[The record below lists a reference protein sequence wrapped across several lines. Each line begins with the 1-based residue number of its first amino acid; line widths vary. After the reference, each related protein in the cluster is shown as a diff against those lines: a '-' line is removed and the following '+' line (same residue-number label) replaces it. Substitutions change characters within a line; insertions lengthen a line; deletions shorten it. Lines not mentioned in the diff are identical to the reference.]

1 MYLVSLI
8 EKIDSKYGAW
18 IFYAALILFLI
29 SASWFWPS
37 NIPDSVRFAT
47 KRLMFLAQVL
57 CCFRISLLSWKYP
70 KYVLICAV
78 LIVLFYVSAHLSH
91 QKLLLRTVL
100 FVAASRDS
108 DIKVILR
115 IYLVVFL
122 VILFVAPITWMMGWT
137 GDIVKHKFDVV
148 GHSWGFSN
156 PNRFAFFM
164 QMLMLLAILL
174 LKIRRTLYVAIISWA
189 AAAVIGWMTL
199 SMTSVVVLLL
209 FPVFY
214 YCFKHHSLSPKVLVA
229 IPVVLTILSIGLS
242 IYYGPST
249 GDTTFESR
257 FSIPH
262 LIVEGQG
269 ISWLGQDYGS
279 VSWYEAIKKGIEPLY
294 MNNLYL
300 NLIVSDGVIIALI
313 TLALYGYYLYRMGR
327 LNNPQI
333 LSMAICLAIAGL
345 MQLHPMNM
353 MYDFLLLYFFQ
364 EPFVR
369 KKTVEIE
376 TE

>member
-1 MYLVSLI
+1 MVSWI
-8 EKIDSKYGAW
+8 EKVDNKYGVW
-18 IFYAALILFLI
+18 LLYAALILFLI
-29 SASWFWPS
+29 SSSWFWPS
-37 NIPDSVRFAT
+37 NIPRSFYFIT
-47 KRLMFLAQVL
+47 KRLIILAQVF
-57 CCFRISLLSWKYP
+57 CCLRICLLSWKYP
-70 KYVLICAV
+70 RYVFLCIILI
-78 LIVLFYVSAHLSH
+78 ILFWVSSHLSH
-91 QKLLLRTVL
+91 QNLLFRTLL

-108 DIKVILR
+108 NIKVILR
-115 IYLVVFL
+115 IYLAIFL
-122 VILFVAPITWMMGWT
+122 VILFVAPISWIMGLT
-137 GDIVKHKFDVV
+137 GDLVKHKFDQV
-148 GHSWGFSN
+148 GHSWGFLN

-174 LKIRRTLYVAIISWA
+174 FKIRRTLYVAIISWV

-199 SMTSVVVLLL
+199 SMTSVVILLL

-214 YCFKHHSLSPKVLVA
+214 YWLKHHSLSPKVLAA
-229 IPVVLTILSIGLS
+229 IPVVLTLLSIGLS

-279 VSWYEAIKKGIEPLY
+279 VSWYEAIKKDIEPLY
-294 MNNLYL
+294 MNNFYL
-300 NLIVSDGVIIALI
+300 NIFVSDGVIIALI

-345 MQLHPMNM
+345 MQLHTMNI

-376 TE
+376 TK

>member
-57 CCFRISLLSWKYP
+57 CCFRICLLSWKYP

-78 LIVLFYVSAHLSH
+78 LIVLFYISSRISH
-91 QKLLLRTVL
+91 QKMLLRTVL

-108 DIKVILR
+108 DIKVSLR
-115 IYLVVFL
+115 IFFAVFL
-122 VILFVAPITWMMGWT
+122 VVLFAAPITWMMGWT
-137 GDIVKHKFDVV
+137 GDLVKHKFDQV
-148 GHSWGFSN
+148 GHSWGFLN
-156 PNRFAFFM
+156 PNGFATFL
-164 QMLMLLAILL
+164 QMLTLLTILL
-174 LKIRRTLYVAIISWA
+174 FKIRRTLYVAIISWA

-199 SMTSVVVLLL
+199 SMTSVVILLL
-209 FPVFY
+209 FPVLY
-214 YCFKHHSLSPKVLVA
+214 YWFKHHSLSPKVLVA